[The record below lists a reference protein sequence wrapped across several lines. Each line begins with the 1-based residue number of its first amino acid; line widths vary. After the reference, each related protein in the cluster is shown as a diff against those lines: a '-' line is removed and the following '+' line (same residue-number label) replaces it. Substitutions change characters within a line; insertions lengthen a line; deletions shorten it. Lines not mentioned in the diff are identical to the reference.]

1 MHRVVVFG
9 LAAALGLGSEGV
21 RVSSVPAPAGAESIQ
36 AIEWKHL
43 VPAGYDANKLLEKY
57 DREVANLRDGDPR
70 GDRLAEELRRAWDN
84 APVVESLNNKTV
96 KLTGFL
102 VTLEGDG
109 KTVSEFLLVPYFGAC
124 IHVPP
129 PPSNQIVL
137 VRTGARRFKVNQ
149 MFDTVSVTGRMRTER
164 AVNELAN
171 ASYVIDATKVE
182 PYVPPKA
189 PALGK

>member
-1 MHRVVVFG
+1 MNRIVLFG
-9 LAAALGLGSEGV
+9 LVAGIVLGLWGAQTLPG
-21 RVSSVPAPAGAESIQ
+21 PAPAGAEGVQ

-43 VPAGYDANKLLEKY
+43 VPAGYNPDKLLEKY

-70 GDRLAEELRRAWDN
+70 AERLAKELRQAWED
-84 APVVESLNNKTV
+84 APVVQSLNNKTV

-109 KTVSEFLLVPYFGAC
+109 KAVSEFLLVPYFGAC

-137 VRTGARRFKVNQ
+137 VRTGARPFKANQ
-149 MFDTVSVTGRMRTER
+149 MFDMVSVTGRIRTER
-164 AVNELAN
+164 ARNELAS
-171 ASYVIDATKVE
+171 ASYVIESTRVE

-189 PALGK
+189 PGNPK